1 MKATKAAATAAVRA
15 ARCAPLLTLDQVAD
29 TAKVSKRALRER
41 MRALTQRG
49 RCHGIAVELSKSG
62 RSVGERA
69 AAAGDHRRPVWLA
82 RIAAEDSSP
91 QVTGALSGTAGWAT
105 RSVVTSKTPRWALVR
120 ARNNYGD
127 PRTSLAKLAQCPP
140 QLLAGLA
147 SSYHNAT
154 IRLQDVAE
162 NPACPSWLLAELSSW
177 DEQWGR
183 VSIAVRADCPVAV
196 LASFAGEP
204 NSALLINTFSNPRLP
219 ERFVNNATDN
229 LDPQVRQA
237 VARRSTTAEV
247 LQQMGADPDVKVRQ
261 RTAQNPHCPHSL
273 AQQLLEDPHPA
284 VRAAAAAHRDCG
296 PATLL
301 RLCADPDPGVRAAAT
316 AHRACPDSPIKTLTG
331 WINHTDPDVR
341 AAAAAR
347 VDLPA
352 EAVRVMTQDP
362 DPAVRAVAAA
372 HDGCDSVTL
381 LRLCGDKDP
390 KVRTVAAAHRA
401 CPDSPLKAF
410 GVHANRPDTESRIAA
425 ARRRDCP
432 PQMLVALLH
441 DPENAVSA
449 AAASNPALP
458 TQAAL
463 AAAAERHT
471 SSAARAEIAKRGDC
485 PPSVLAQLAKD
496 GRYAS
501 AVLRA
506 VAANPNTPTETVVA
520 MVATNHDT
528 DARVA
533 VASNPACDQRH
544 LTELATDDAPA
555 VVVAV
560 ARRAD
565 CTAETLTTLAQHP
578 EPSVRAAVAAN
589 AAVGQAKLEALGADP
604 EPSVRAAVAANA
616 AVGQA
621 KLEAL
626 GADPEPSVRAA
637 VAARAD
643 CPAQTLAELTADTAP
658 AVIAAVVANP
668 AIALPALTNPNT

>member
-1 MKATKAAATAAVRA
+1 MKATTAAATAAVRA

-105 RSVVTSKTPRWALVR
+105 RNVVTSKTPRWALVR

-127 PRTSLAKLAQCPP
+127 PRASLAKLAQCPP

-154 IRLQDVAE
+154 IRLQDVAK

-183 VSIAVRADCPVAV
+183 ESIAVRADCPVAV

-204 NSALLINTFSNPRLP
+204 NTALLINTFGNPRLP
-219 ERFVNNATDN
+219 ERFVNNAADN
-229 LDPQVRQA
+229 LDTQVREA
-237 VARRSTTAEV
+237 VARRSTTAAV
-247 LQQMGADPDVKVRQ
+247 LQQMSADPSVTVRQ
-261 RTAQNPHCPHSL
+261 RTAQNPHCPYSL

-284 VRAAAAAHRDCG
+284 VRAAAAAHDGCG

-301 RLCADPDPGVRAAAT
+301 RLCADPDPGVRAAAA
-316 AHRACPDSPIKTLTG
+316 AHRACPDSPLKTLTG
-331 WINHTDPDVR
+331 WINHTNPDVR

-352 EAVRVMTQDP
+352 EAARVMTQDP

-381 LRLCGDKDP
+381 LRLCGDKHP
-390 KVRTVAAAHRA
+390 KVRAVAAAHRA

-410 GVHANRPDTESRIAA
+410 GVHANRSDTESRVAA

-449 AAASNPALP
+449 AAAANPALP

-463 AAAAERHT
+463 AATAERHT
-471 SSAARAEIAKRGDC
+471 SSATRAEIAKRGDC
-485 PPSVLAQLAKD
+485 PPNILAQLFED

-506 VAANPNTPTETVVA
+506 VAANPNTPTETLTA
-520 MVATNHDT
+520 CATNADT
-528 DARVA
+528 DVRVA

-544 LTELATDDAPA
+544 LTELATDNTPA

-565 CTAETLTTLAQHP
+565 CTAETLTTLAQH
-578 EPSVRAAVAAN
+578 
-589 AAVGQAKLEALGADP
+589 P

-668 AIALPALTNPNT
+668 AIALPALTNPTT